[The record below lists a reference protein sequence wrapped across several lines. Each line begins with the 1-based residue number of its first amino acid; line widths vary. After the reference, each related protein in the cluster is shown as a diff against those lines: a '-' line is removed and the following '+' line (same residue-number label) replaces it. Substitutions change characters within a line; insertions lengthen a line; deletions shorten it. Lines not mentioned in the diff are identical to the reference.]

1 MAVSIN
7 RVYQKVLAL
16 ANKEQRGYI
25 TPQEFNLFASRAQME
40 IYNNYFH
47 GIKMAEQKPKNQML
61 YADEVEMLE
70 EKLQP
75 FLVDTT
81 INVSTFTN
89 TTATPSPSAA
99 LDLSSLNYTIH
110 KLTRVTRGNGTVV
123 VPINKS
129 QIHHTEG
136 NPLTK
141 ATLTRSVYIRQD
153 MNNGT
158 FLNVI
163 PAVTASTCN
172 VSTDTTN
179 DSPSTTFEA
188 ESFVVS
194 FYKRPAIPN
203 WTYVVV
209 NDKALYNATAGD
221 LQDFELHMSEEED
234 LVSRILMSAGVTL
247 KQQDV
252 YQAGATSI
260 QLKKQQ
266 QNS

>member
-1 MAVSIN
+1 MIDIN
-7 RVYQKVLAL
+7 RVYQKVLAI

-25 TPQEFNLFASRAQME
+25 TPQEFNLFADKAQME

-47 GIKMAEQKPKNQML
+47 GIKMADRKPSNQML

-99 LDLSSLNYTIH
+99 LDISTLNIH
-110 KLTRVTRGNGTVV
+110 KLVRVTRGNGTVV
-123 VPINKS
+123 TPINKS
-129 QIHHTEG
+129 QIHNTEG

-141 ATLTRSVYIRQD
+141 ATLTRSVFVRQD
-153 MNNGT
+153 MNGGT

-163 PAVTASTCN
+163 PAVTAST
-172 VSTDTTN
+172 STVDTSN
-179 DSPSTTFEA
+179 PADGVLDA
-188 ESFVVS
+188 EPFVVS
-194 FYKRPAIPN
+194 FYKRPEPPN
-203 WTYVVV
+203 WPYIVVV
-209 NDKALYNATAGD
+209 NKAIYNGTAND
-221 LQDFELHMSEEED
+221 LQNFELHTSEEED
-234 LVSRILMSAGVTL
+234 LVSRILMLAGVMM
-247 KQQDV
+247 KQQDIQ
-252 YQAGATSI
+252 QAGLQDI
-260 QLKKQQ
+260 QLAKQQ